1 MQQVPQVPQ
10 VLLGKSG
17 LKVSKM
23 GLGCM
28 GMSDFY
34 GAHNDAESIAVIH
47 HGLERGLN
55 FLDTADMYG
64 LGRNEELIAKAIAG
78 QREKFVI
85 ATKFGIVRDQQT
97 SARLGINGKP
107 EYVRA
112 SCEASLK
119 RLGVDQIDLYYQHRV
134 DPNTPIE
141 ETVGAMSD
149 LVKDGLVRYLG
160 LSEATSANIR
170 RASTIH
176 PISALQTEYSLW
188 SRDPEDDIL
197 ATCRELGIGFVPY
210 SPLGRGFLTGQIKRI
225 EDFAADDFRRTNPR
239 FVGENFQTNLE
250 VVKKVEELAAQK
262 ACTPGQLALAWLYA
276 QGQALA
282 MDLVPI
288 PGTRRIAYLDENIDA
303 LEVKLSA
310 QDLVA
315 LEQVAPKGFALGT
328 RY

>member
-1 MQQVPQVPQ
+1 MQQVS
-10 VLLGKSG
+10 LGKSG
-17 LKVSKM
+17 LKVSQM

-34 GAHNDAESIAVIH
+34 GGQAEAESIAVIH

-64 LGRNEELIAKAIAG
+64 LGRNEELLAKAVAG
-78 QREKFVI
+78 QRDQFVI
-85 ATKFGIVRDQQT
+85 ATKFGVVRDP
-97 SARLGINGKP
+97 SSGAFLGVNGKP
-107 EYVRA
+107 EYVRS

-141 ETVGAMSD
+141 ESVGAMAA
-149 LVKDGLVRYLG
+149 LVKDGLVRYIG
-160 LSEATSANIR
+160 LSEASSDNIR
-170 RASTIH
+170 RANAVH

-210 SPLGRGFLTGQIKRI
+210 SPLGRGFLTGQIKRF
-225 EDFAADDFRRTNPR
+225 EDFAPDDYRRSSPR
-239 FVGENFQTNLE
+239 FMGENFQKNLE

-262 ACTPGQLALAWLYA
+262 GCTPGQLALAWLYA
-276 QGQALA
+276 QGQALGVEFA
-282 MDLVPI
+282 SI

-303 LEVKLSA
+303 LEVKLSRE
-310 QDLVA
+310 DLAA
-315 LEQVAPKGFALGT
+315 LEQLAPKGFALGA